1 MKRRFLFGVVI
12 MMMLAVVGCG
22 EHEHKY
28 GEYEI
33 TTAPTCTEEGVRSR
47 TCSDCGE
54 VATEPIP
61 AQGHNFVDGSCTECG
76 EKE

>member
-1 MKRRFLFGVVI
+1 MKRITKVLMLMTVVV
-12 MMMLAVVGCG
+12 MLVGCG